1 MGALQERIMALEMST
16 RAALDHLE
24 SVPEKLSLLEDL
36 KDTGESHC
44 RMEMIE
50 ERYMKYKEIVS
61 SLQQQLEDSKRRDQV
76 KDVKMDAEISDVEVT
91 PHSSSWQTQNNFL
104 SSSLLSDSGSLMKRM
119 VPFDT
124 SATKEDSTS
133 VAGSEMKLQAEGGK
147 Q

>member
-1 MGALQERIMALEMST
+1 ST

-36 KDTGESHC
+36 KDTGSHC

-61 SLQQQLEDSKRRDQV
+61 SLQQQLEDSKQRDQQV
-76 KDVKMDAEISDVEVT
+76 KVWDVKMDAEISDKEVA

-104 SSSLLSDSGSLMKRM
+104 SSSLLSD
-119 VPFDT
+119 P
-124 SATKEDSTS
+124 
-133 VAGSEMKLQAEGGK
+133 
-147 Q
+147 